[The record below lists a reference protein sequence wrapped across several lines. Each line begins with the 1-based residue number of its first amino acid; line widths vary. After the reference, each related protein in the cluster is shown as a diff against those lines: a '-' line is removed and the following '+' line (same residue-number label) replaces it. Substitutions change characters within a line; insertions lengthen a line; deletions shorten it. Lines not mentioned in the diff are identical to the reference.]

1 MESPIC
7 LQSWQPTLLSP
18 KLWCWF
24 AEITLLCIQIK
35 TLHGYQEKQL
45 PAEGFWKAKGDKV
58 SRTPEVLEGCG
69 YLPNL
74 TWLSPSTQ
82 SPSSIFSA
90 TSQAPKLW
98 WELIFFFSN
107 WSIIALGFPGGASG
121 KNLPANAEDIRD
133 GGSIPGLGRS
143 PRGGRAWQL
152 TLVFLPGNPMDKEA
166 CQATVHRVTKNQT
179 RLQQLSAH
187 THTPLLYNGVWVY
200 AVQQCESATGMYISP
215 RSWTSLLHLHPTP

>member
-1 MESPIC
+1 MNKSCLFATLTPVKITEYLFTDCFLCAQHWANQPTWSSHLSHGNAWRWALFASSYKWRHRGWEKLNNLFKSWELVNGIWRIQMESPIC

-58 SRTPEVLEGCG
+58 SRTPEVLEGRG

-74 TWLSPSTQ
+74 TSLSPSTQ

-98 WELIFFFSN
+98 WELIFFFFKLEYN
-107 WSIIALGFPGGASG
+107 CFG
-121 KNLPANAEDIRD
+121 LPRW
-133 GGSIPGLGRS
+133 RK
-143 PRGGRAWQL
+143 W
-152 TLVFLPGNPMDKEA
+152 
-166 CQATVHRVTKNQT
+166 
-179 RLQQLSAH
+179 
-187 THTPLLYNGVWVY
+187 
-200 AVQQCESATGMYISP
+200 
-215 RSWTSLLHLHPTP
+215 